1 MSITLPLGERYLP
14 GVSFLH
20 RLDARTKLAGA
31 FAFIFTATLIPFG
44 RWPALAAMAA
54 LLALIAFAARLSPV
68 LIARRSALALPF
80 LLVALPLLFLKDGDE
95 LFSLPLLAWRL
106 EVTDAGTVAA
116 GSILAKALLS
126 VAAAVILTTTTA
138 PLDLLRALRSL
149 GVPRIIV
156 ATVLFMYR
164 YIFVIVDEAMRLL
177 RARESRSAR
186 AGRGSGGPVAWRA
199 KVLGNMV
206 GSLFLR
212 SYERSE
218 RVFAAMTARGFR
230 GEVRPLA
237 APAMTVGD
245 WLALALLVAC
255 LAVVLIYARV
265 SL

>member
-14 GVSFLH
+14 GGSFLH
-20 RLDARTKLAGA
+20 RLDARTKVAGA
-31 FAFIFTATLIPFG
+31 FAFVFTATLIPFG
-44 RWPALAAMAA
+44 RWPAFAAMAA
-54 LLALIAFAARLSPV
+54 LLALITFAARLSPLLV
-68 LIARRSALALPF
+68 LRRSALALPF

-95 LFSLPLLAWRL
+95 LFSIPLLAWRL
-106 EVTDAGTVAA
+106 EVTDAGAIAV

-126 VAAAVILTTTTA
+126 VAAAVVLTATTA

-186 AGRGSGGPVAWRA
+186 AGRGSGGPVTWRA
-199 KVLGNMV
+199 QVLGNMV

-230 GEVRPLA
+230 GEVRSLA
-237 APAMTVGD
+237 APAMTHAD
-245 WLALALLVAC
+245 WLALATLGAC
-255 LAVVLIYARV
+255 LIALLTYEMVPR
-265 SL
+265 